1 MQTLM
6 ALFFILWTGYQTEFK
21 SEDAIINVDINSN
34 IYVYKI
40 TNLSQKPV
48 VEIRIP
54 QHSGYNFE
62 VPENWKILDEKD
74 MFTASTEDSLSSIQ
88 AGSSAIFSFR
98 ISSRGAILGKGNVKL
113 VTNQNKELI
122 IPGVYI
128 PVPESQLYIF
138 LVGGILV
145 GLVLLH
151 TILLVRKHPK
161 QD

>member
-1 MQTLM
+1 M

-48 VEIRIP
+48 VEIHIP

-74 MFTASTEDSLSSIQ
+74 IFTVNTEDSLAAIQ
-88 AGSSAIFSFR
+88 AGSSGIFSFR
-98 ISSRGAILGKGNVKL
+98 VSSKGAVLGKGSVKL
-113 VTNQNKELI
+113 VTDQGKVLV
-122 IPGVYI
+122 IPGVYT
-128 PVPESQLYIF
+128 PVPESKLYIF
-138 LVGGILV
+138 LVGGILA
-145 GLVLLH
+145 GLIFLH
-151 TILLVRKHPK
+151 TILLVRKHSK